1 MQVYELRFFRNEMMV
16 IQTGMVGLAAML
28 ACVACCKWRAN
39 GGSVVVRVTSSVA
52 VEGGV
57 SLYQCCSYTLR
68 VRVFLCQVL
77 YCTSLIY
84 MDTRLFPQQFCQANL
99 SPPQTCT
106 THHHQGVHDDVT
118 TWRRDDVTMWRCLQ
132 INPREPRTDETN
144 AWDLKLWNERLL
156 LPRTWLTELLWHA
169 ETLKRWT
176 MYHIFLS

>member
-28 ACVACCKWRAN
+28 ACVACCKWLAN

-118 TWRRDDVTMWRCLQ
+118 T
-132 INPREPRTDETN
+132 
-144 AWDLKLWNERLL
+144 
-156 LPRTWLTELLWHA
+156 
-169 ETLKRWT
+169 
-176 MYHIFLS
+176 